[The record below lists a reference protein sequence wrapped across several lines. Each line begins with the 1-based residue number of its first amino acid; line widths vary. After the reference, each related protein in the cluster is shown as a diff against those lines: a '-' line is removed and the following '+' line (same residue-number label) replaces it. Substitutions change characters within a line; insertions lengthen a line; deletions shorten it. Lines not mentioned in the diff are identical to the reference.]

1 MRVLLVGSGAREHA
15 LAWAISASP
24 LLDRLWCAPGNP
36 GIAEHAT
43 CVPLAA
49 TDIDGLVRFARDQGV
64 DLVVPG
70 PEAPLLAGLADA
82 CAREGIACFGPSAEA
97 ARLEGSKAFAKEV
110 CHTIGVP
117 TARFA
122 VFEDPDQAIAYV
134 RREGAPIVVKA
145 DGLAAGKGV
154 TVAATVAEAEAAI
167 ESAMRRRV
175 HGEAGARVVVEE
187 ALEGEEV
194 SFFALCDGTN
204 AVAFGAAQD
213 HKRAGEGETGPNTG
227 GMGAYSPTPH
237 FEREAERRAMDTI
250 VLPVL
255 AEMKRR
261 GCPFVGVLFCGL
273 MLTAEGPKVLEF
285 NVRFGDPEC
294 QVLML
299 RLMDDLLVAMRAASD
314 GMLDRFSVRLGAEAA
329 LGVVLAARGYPGAP
343 ETGTEIRGLDEA
355 VRLPAVSVFH
365 AGTRREG
372 ERLVASGGRVLTV
385 CATGESLVQA
395 RERAYAAVAR
405 IDLPGGFFRRDIG
418 WRAFSR

>member
-1 MRVLLVGSGAREHA
+1 VRVLLVGSGAREHA